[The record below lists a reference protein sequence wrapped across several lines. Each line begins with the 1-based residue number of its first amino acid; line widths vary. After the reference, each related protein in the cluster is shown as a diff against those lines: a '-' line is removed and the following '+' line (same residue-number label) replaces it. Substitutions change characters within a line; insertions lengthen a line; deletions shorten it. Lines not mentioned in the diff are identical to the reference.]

1 MTYCVVNIVISTN
14 IIFTITWSWYLYVTL
29 FPSLSFSSS
38 LYLSLPPSTILFFW
52 VLLYVC
58 VYVYVF
64 MYVCVYNSVCV
75 YVLSFLQSFVLC
87 LLLISV
93 IEHFIKEVN
102 VRLIETR
109 TYTHTLTLNISP
121 CFSLL
126 LYYDLS
132 IDMCHKSTQLS
143 DPSALNPD
151 HFPPTLR
158 AFICL

>member
-1 MTYCVVNIVISTN
+1 MSHYFHHFPFFLHST
-14 IIFTITWSWYLYVTL
+14 
-29 FPSLSFSSS
+29 FPCLLPPSFSSGCF
-38 LYLSLPPSTILFFW
+38 Y
-52 VLLYVC
+52 
-58 VYVYVF
+58 
-64 MYVCVYNSVCV
+64 MYVCMFMCLCMCVCITVCV

-109 TYTHTLTLNISP
+109 TYTQTLTLNISP

>member
-1 MTYCVVNIVISTN
+1 MISSN
-14 IIFTITWSWYLYVTL
+14 IIFAITWSWYLYVTL
-29 FPSLSFSSS
+29 FPSLSFFSS

-58 VYVYVF
+58 VYVCMF
-64 MYVCVYNSVCV
+64 MCLCMCVCITVCVC
-75 YVLSFLQSFVLC
+75 VLSFLQSSILC

-109 TYTHTLTLNISP
+109 TYTQTLTLNISP